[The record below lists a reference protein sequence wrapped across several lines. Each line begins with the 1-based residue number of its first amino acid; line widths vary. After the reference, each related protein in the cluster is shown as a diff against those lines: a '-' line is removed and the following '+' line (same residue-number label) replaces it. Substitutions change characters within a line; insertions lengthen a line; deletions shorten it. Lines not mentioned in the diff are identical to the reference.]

1 MMNFYFKGFNVSS
14 KRKER
19 KKENRRILKKISL
32 HLDELV
38 SFVGNGKKHLNS
50 ITNE

>member
-1 MMNFYFKGFNVSS
+1 MMNFVLKVLTFRPRG
-14 KRKER
+14 ER